1 MTTPTDRSVTALV
14 VAVVVGYALLA
25 WAGVAPGLNL
35 LGGLLGLVL
44 ALGVAAVQLG
54 YVSRPGVAR
63 SREATAVA
71 LLALACLVAVPVV
84 ALGLGWIAFAG
95 FLAGS
100 LRLLL
105 PARAGTAGFAVVVVA
120 VGLVVGL
127 AGSAPVFAVLTAAV
141 GTVVTGLVIEGLT
154 RWWQLTAARAVVPVA
169 ALPGGTPTPAA
180 ESPEREAPERES
192 PEQES
197 TERGPTDGGSPE
209 HAEPGPAVPKPA
221 EAPRSAVARELVAGR
236 SRLDAAGVELAV
248 LGEDAALPDDVDGLF
263 AALVDVAVGHAARHP
278 DASTCHVTIAR
289 RGAEAR
295 IVVTH
300 DGATDDPRAEDFEA
314 LGERFE
320 DRDGSV
326 LAERDDEQF
335 TVEGRLPLET

>member
-25 WAGVAPGLNL
+25 WAAIAPGLNL
-35 LGGLLGLVL
+35 VGGLLGLVL
-44 ALGVAAVQLG
+44 ALAVAALQLG
-54 YVSRPGVAR
+54 YVSRPGVVR

-71 LLALACLVAVPVV
+71 LLALACLVVVPVV
-84 ALGLGWIAFAG
+84 ALGVGWIAFAG

-105 PARAGTAGFAVVVVA
+105 PARVGAGGFGAVVVA
-120 VGLVVGL
+120 VGLVAWF

-141 GTVVTGLVIEGLT
+141 STAVTGLVIEGLT
-154 RWWQLTAARAVVPVA
+154 RWWQLTAARPVVPVA
-169 ALPGGTPTPAA
+169 ALTAGTPASEVPDAG
-180 ESPEREAPERES
+180 EEPAPE
-192 PEQES
+192 PE
-197 TERGPTDGGSPE
+197 T
-209 HAEPGPAVPKPA
+209 
-221 EAPRSAVARELVAGR
+221 AVARALAAARPG
-236 SRLDAAGVELAV
+236 LDGAGVELAV
-248 LGEDAALPDDVDGLF
+248 LGEDVPLPEAVDDRF

-278 DASTCHVTIAR
+278 DATTCHVTIVR
-289 RGAEAR
+289 RAAEAR

-300 DGATDDPRAEDFEA
+300 DGATEDPRAEDFEA

-320 DRDGSV
+320 DVDGSV

-335 TVEGRLPLET
+335 TVEGRLPVPAAADAPDAVDLARTGGDGEDAEP